1 MTVGRGIPLPPYADK
16 NPLSVS
22 KEVAYKNRDRFLE
35 LGLAIATLR
44 KRKGLSQDDLAAKA
58 GISRSHLSSIEAPNM
73 IRAFS
78 VEALYNI
85 ADALEIRP
93 GELLDCNIYA
103 FHP

>member
-1 MTVGRGIPLPPYADK
+1 M
-16 NPLSVS
+16 S

-78 VEALYNI
+78 VEVLYDLSLI
-85 ADALEIRP
+85 HI
-93 GELLDCNIYA
+93 
-103 FHP
+103 